1 MQYKSIEYI
10 PKIEPDS
17 LEVLSLIYTPG
28 VGHACMAIKE
38 NDGLSYMYTNR
49 ENSVAVLS
57 FDYEKSLKRAI
68 FLKDTL
74 NIDAYPFEVSLPSP
88 LAANP
93 LLGELASHRREG
105 VGLPTEGGKCASA
118 HPPIPSPLA
127 GEGDFS
133 MRSTSIRKMGEG
145 YKDILKLVVENIY
158 PNFCGIDLTLISD
171 EVKNIDFD
179 VEIPVLK
186 SVTCHPHPQPQPLG
200 NDTQSFPRQSPQGR
214 REQNSDPQPFVDI
227 MDFFKPFS
235 KNIFH
240 FDINML
246 QGDFKQQSLQLRE
259 KAGGVIESRLTD
271 ESQKKAVAI
280 VSDGSA
286 VLGFGNIGA
295 EAGIPVMEGK
305 SVLFKSLGGVNAIPL
320 CLKTQKTEEII
331 KIVQA
336 LKNSFSGVNLED
348 ISAPRCFDIEKELI
362 ETLDI
367 PVFHDDQHGT
377 AIVVLAALLN
387 ALSVAK
393 KKIDALKIVISGA
406 GAAAQAVS
414 KLLLAAGATNII
426 HTNRKGI
433 VYSNPDNEPHLE
445 ELAKLTNKN
454 NLQGNLEDALVG
466 ADVFIGLSTAG
477 VLRPVV
483 ITKMNEK
490 PIIFALANPTPEIMP
505 DEAKAAGAFIVATGR
520 SDFENQ
526 ITNSIAFPG
535 LFRGLLDNNIKKV
548 TEKIKLNCAIAIASL
563 IKDED
568 LTTTNILPNAL
579 DPKVV
584 FAVANRLGSKK

>member
-1 MQYKSIEYI
+1 MQYNSIEFI

-49 ENSVAVLS
+49 ENQVAVIS
-57 FDYEKSLKRAI
+57 FEYQASLKRAI

-74 NIDAYPFEVSLPSP
+74 NIDAYPFE
-88 LAANP
+88 
-93 LLGELASHRREG
+93 
-105 VGLPTEGGKCASA
+105 CA
-118 HPPIPSPLA
+118 
-127 GEGDFS
+127 
-133 MRSTSIRKMGEG
+133 K
-145 YKDILKLVVENIY
+145 KDLKLVIENIY

-171 EVKNIDFD
+171 EVQDIEFD

-186 SVTCHPHPQPQPLG
+186 KSG
-200 NDTQSFPRQSPQGR
+200 
-214 REQNSDPQPFVDI
+214 VDI

-235 KNIFH
+235 KNIFQ
-240 FDINML
+240 FNLDML
-246 QGDFKQQSLQLRE
+246 QGDFKEQSLQLRE

-271 ESQKKAVAI
+271 EPQKKPVAI

-305 SVLFKSLGGVNAIPL
+305 SVLFKALGGVNAISL
-320 CLKTQKTEEII
+320 CLKTQQTEEIV

-336 LKNSFSGVNLED
+336 LKNSFSGINLED

-387 ALSVAK
+387 ALTVAK
-393 KKIDALKIVISGA
+393 KKIDAVKIVISGA

-414 KLLLAAGATNII
+414 KLLMSAGAQDII

-433 VYSNPDNEPHLE
+433 VYSSPENEAHLE
-445 ELAKLTNKN
+445 KLAKLTNKE
-454 NLQGNLEDALVG
+454 NLRGTLEDALVG

-477 VLRPVV
+477 VLKAEF
-483 ITKMNEK
+483 IKKMKEN

-505 DEAKAAGAFIVATGR
+505 DEAKAAGASIIATGR
-520 SDFENQ
+520 SDFDNQ
-526 ITNSIAFPG
+526 INNSLAFPG
-535 LFRGLLDNNIKKV
+535 LFRGILDNDIKKI
-548 TEKIKLNCAIAIASL
+548 TQEIKLNCAIAIASL

-568 LTTTNILPNAL
+568 LTPTNILPNAL

-584 FAVANRLGSKK
+584 FAVANRLKI

>member
-1 MQYKSIEYI
+1 MQYKSIEFI

-57 FDYEKSLKRAI
+57 FDYKTSLKRAI
-68 FLKDTL
+68 FLKDAL
-74 NIDAYPFEVSLPSP
+74 NIDAFP
-88 LAANP
+88 L
-93 LLGELASHRREG
+93 ECTKE
-105 VGLPTEGGKCASA
+105 
-118 HPPIPSPLA
+118 
-127 GEGDFS
+127 D
-133 MRSTSIRKMGEG
+133 
-145 YKDILKLVVENIY
+145 LKLVAENIY
-158 PNFCGIDLTLISD
+158 PNFCGIDLTLIKD
-171 EVKNIDFD
+171 EVQDIHFD

-186 SVTCHPHPQPQPLG
+186 KSG
-200 NDTQSFPRQSPQGR
+200 
-214 REQNSDPQPFVDI
+214 VDI

-240 FDINML
+240 FDMNML
-246 QGDFKQQSLQLRE
+246 EGDFKAQSLSLRE
-259 KAGGVIESRLTD
+259 KAGGVMESRLTD
-271 ESQKKAVAI
+271 EPNIYPPVAI

-305 SVLFKSLGGVNAIPL
+305 SVLFKALGGVNAIPL
-320 CLKTQKTEEII
+320 CLKTQKTEEIV

-336 LKNSFSGVNLED
+336 LKNSFSGINLED

-393 KKIDALKIVISGA
+393 KKIDSVKIVISGA

-414 KLLLAAGATNII
+414 KLLLTAGATNII

-433 VYSNPDNEPHLE
+433 VYSNPDNEVHLE
-445 ELAKLTNKN
+445 ELAKLTNKDN
-454 NLQGNLEDALVG
+454 IQGTLEDALVN

-477 VLRPVV
+477 VLKPEF
-483 ITKMNEK
+483 IKKMKEN

-505 DEAKAAGAFIVATGR
+505 NEAKEAGAFIVATGR
-520 SDFENQ
+520 SDFDNQ
-526 ITNSIAFPG
+526 INNSLAFPG
-535 LFRGLLDNNIKKV
+535 LFRGILDNDIKKI
-548 TEKIKLNCAIAIASL
+548 TQEIKLNCAIAIASL

-568 LTTTNILPNAL
+568 LTPINILPNAL

-584 FAVANRLGSKK
+584 FAVANRLGNK

>member
-1 MQYKSIEYI
+1 MRYNSIEFI

-28 VGHACMAIKE
+28 VGHACMEIKE

-57 FDYEKSLKRAI
+57 FDYQASLKRAI

-74 NIDAYPFEVSLPSP
+74 NIDAYPFECEKE
-88 LAANP
+88 A
-93 LLGELASHRREG
+93 
-105 VGLPTEGGKCASA
+105 
-118 HPPIPSPLA
+118 
-127 GEGDFS
+127 
-133 MRSTSIRKMGEG
+133 
-145 YKDILKLVVENIY
+145 LKLVVENIY
-158 PNFCGIDLTLISD
+158 PNFCGIDLTLISA
-171 EVKNIDFD
+171 EVQDIDFD
-179 VEIPVLK
+179 AEIPVLK
-186 SVTCHPHPQPQPLG
+186 
-200 NDTQSFPRQSPQGR
+200 QSG
-214 REQNSDPQPFVDI
+214 VDI

-235 KNIFH
+235 KNIFQ
-240 FDINML
+240 FDLGML

-259 KAGGVIESRLTD
+259 KAGGVIESQLTD
-271 ESQKKAVAI
+271 EPQKKPVAI

-305 SVLFKSLGGVNAIPL
+305 SVLFKALGGVNAIPL
-320 CLKTQKTEEII
+320 CLKTQKTDEIV

-336 LKNSFSGVNLED
+336 LKNSFSGINLED

-387 ALSVAK
+387 ALTVAK
-393 KKIDALKIVISGA
+393 KKIDSVKIVISGA

-414 KLLLAAGATNII
+414 KLLMAAGATNII

-433 VYSNPDNEPHLE
+433 VYSNPENEAHLE
-445 ELAKLTNKN
+445 ELAKLTNKD
-454 NLQGNLEDALVG
+454 NLKGTLEDALSQNGG

-477 VLRPVV
+477 VLKSEF
-483 ITKMNEK
+483 IHKMNEK

-520 SDFENQ
+520 SDFDNQ
-526 ITNSIAFPG
+526 INNSLAFPG
-535 LFRGLLDNNIKKV
+535 LFRGILDNDIKKI
-548 TEKIKLNCAIAIASL
+548 TQEIKLNCAVAIASL

-568 LTTTNILPNAL
+568 LTPTNILPNAL

-584 FAVANRLGSKK
+584 FAVANRLAMK

>member
-1 MQYKSIEYI
+1 MQYSAIEFI

-49 ENSVAVLS
+49 ENQVAVVS
-57 FDYEKSLKRAI
+57 FDYKVSLKRAI

-74 NIDAYPFEVSLPSP
+74 NIDAFPFE
-88 LAANP
+88 
-93 LLGELASHRREG
+93 
-105 VGLPTEGGKCASA
+105 CAK
-118 HPPIPSPLA
+118 
-127 GEGDFS
+127 ED
-133 MRSTSIRKMGEG
+133 
-145 YKDILKLVVENIY
+145 LKLVVENIY
-158 PNFCGIDLTLISD
+158 PNFCGIDLTLIKD
-171 EVKNIDFD
+171 EVQNIDFD

-186 SVTCHPHPQPQPLG
+186 
-200 NDTQSFPRQSPQGR
+200 QSG
-214 REQNSDPQPFVDI
+214 VDI

-235 KNIFH
+235 KNIFQ
-240 FDINML
+240 FDLGML
-246 QGDFKQQSLQLRE
+246 QGDFKAQSLQMRE

-271 ESQKKAVAI
+271 EPQKKPVAI

-305 SVLFKSLGGVNAIPL
+305 SVLFKALGGVNAIPL
-320 CLKTQKTEEII
+320 CLKTQNPDEIV

-387 ALSVAK
+387 ALTVAK
-393 KKIDALKIVISGA
+393 KKIAEVKIVISGA

-414 KLLLAAGATNII
+414 KLLMTAGATDII

-433 VYSNPDNEPHLE
+433 VYSNPENETHLE
-445 ELAKLTNKN
+445 ELAKLTNKS
-454 NLQGNLEDALVG
+454 NLKGSLEDALKG

-477 VLRPVV
+477 VLKPEF
-483 ITKMNEK
+483 IHKMKEN

-520 SDFENQ
+520 SDFDNQ
-526 ITNSIAFPG
+526 INNSLAFPG
-535 LFRGLLDNNIKKV
+535 LFRGLLDNNIKKI
-548 TEKIKLNCAIAIASL
+548 TQEIKLNCAIAIASL

-568 LTTTNILPNAL
+568 LTPTNILPKAL

-584 FAVANRLGSKK
+584 FAVANRLKG

>member
-1 MQYKSIEYI
+1 MQYSAIEFI

-17 LEVLSLIYTPG
+17 LEILSLIYTPG
-28 VGHACMAIKE
+28 VGHACMEIKE

-49 ENSVAVLS
+49 ENQVAVLS

-68 FLKDTL
+68 FLKNTL
-74 NIDAYPFEVSLPSP
+74 NIDAFPFEVKK
-88 LAANP
+88 
-93 LLGELASHRREG
+93 E
-105 VGLPTEGGKCASA
+105 
-118 HPPIPSPLA
+118 
-127 GEGDFS
+127 D
-133 MRSTSIRKMGEG
+133 
-145 YKDILKLVVENIY
+145 LKLVAENIY
-158 PNFCGIDLTLISD
+158 PNFCGIDLTLIKD
-171 EVKNIDFD
+171 EVENIEFD

-186 SVTCHPHPQPQPLG
+186 
-200 NDTQSFPRQSPQGR
+200 QSG
-214 REQNSDPQPFVDI
+214 VDI

-235 KNIFH
+235 KNIFQ
-240 FDINML
+240 FDLGML

-259 KAGGVIESRLTD
+259 KAGGVIESHLTD
-271 ESQKKAVAI
+271 EPQKKAVAI

-305 SVLFKSLGGVNAIPL
+305 SVLFKALGGVNAIPL
-320 CLKTQKTEEII
+320 CLKTQKTDEIV

-336 LKNSFSGVNLED
+336 LKNSFSGINLED

-387 ALSVAK
+387 ALTVAG
-393 KKIDALKIVISGA
+393 KKIDSVKIVISGA

-414 KLLLAAGATNII
+414 KLLMAAGAKDII

-433 VYSNPDNEPHLE
+433 VYSNPENEAHLE
-445 ELAKLTNKN
+445 ELAKLTNKE
-454 NLQGNLEDALVG
+454 NLKGTLEDALVG

-477 VLRPVV
+477 VLKPEF
-483 ITKMNEK
+483 ITKMNEN

-520 SDFENQ
+520 SDFDNQ
-526 ITNSIAFPG
+526 INNSLAFPG
-535 LFRGLLDNNIKKV
+535 LFRGILDSDIKKI
-548 TEKIKLNCAIAIASL
+548 TQEIKLNCAIAIASL

-568 LTTTNILPNAL
+568 LTPTNILPNAL

-584 FAVANRLGSKK
+584 FVVANRLRDGV

>member
-1 MQYKSIEYI
+1 MKYSSIEFI
-10 PKIEPDS
+10 PKIEPES

-28 VGHACMAIKE
+28 VGHACMEIKE

-74 NIDAYPFEVSLPSP
+74 NIDAYPFE
-88 LAANP
+88 
-93 LLGELASHRREG
+93 
-105 VGLPTEGGKCASA
+105 CAK
-118 HPPIPSPLA
+118 
-127 GEGDFS
+127 ED
-133 MRSTSIRKMGEG
+133 
-145 YKDILKLVVENIY
+145 LKLVIENIY
-158 PNFCGIDLTLISD
+158 PNFCGIDLTSIKD
-171 EVKNIDFD
+171 EIQNIDFD

-186 SVTCHPHPQPQPLG
+186 ESG
-200 NDTQSFPRQSPQGR
+200 
-214 REQNSDPQPFVDI
+214 VDVK
-227 MDFFKPFS
+227 DFFKPFS
-235 KNIFH
+235 KNIFQ
-240 FDINML
+240 FNLNML
-246 QGDFKQQSLQLRE
+246 QGDFKAQSLSLRE
-259 KAGGVIESRLTD
+259 KAGGVIESRLVD
-271 ESQKKAVAI
+271 EPQKKPVAI

-305 SVLFKSLGGVNAIPL
+305 SVLFKALGGVNAISL
-320 CLKTQKTEEII
+320 CLKTQKTEEIV

-336 LKNSFSGVNLED
+336 LKNSFSGINLED
-348 ISAPRCFDIEKELI
+348 ISAPRCFDIEKKLI

-387 ALSVAK
+387 ALNVAK
-393 KKIDALKIVISGA
+393 KKIAKVKIVISGA

-414 KLLLAAGATNII
+414 KLLLTAGATDII

-433 VYSNPDNEPHLE
+433 VYSNSENEPYLE
-445 ELAKLTNKN
+445 ELAKITNKN
-454 NLQGNLEDALVG
+454 NLKGNLENALDG

-477 VLRPVV
+477 VLKPEF
-483 ITKMNEK
+483 IKKMNEN

-505 DEAKAAGAFIVATGR
+505 DEAKKAGAFIVATGR
-520 SDFENQ
+520 SDFDNQ
-526 ITNSIAFPG
+526 INNSLAFPG

-548 TEKIKLNCAIAIASL
+548 TDKIKLECAIAIASL

-568 LTTTNILPNAL
+568 LTQTNILPKAL
-579 DPKVV
+579 DPNVV
-584 FAVANRLGSKK
+584 LAVANRLGHK

>member
-1 MQYKSIEYI
+1 MQYSAIEFI

-49 ENSVAVLS
+49 ENQVAVLS
-57 FDYEKSLKRAI
+57 FDYQASLKRAI

-74 NIDAYPFEVSLPSP
+74 NIDAYPFEC
-88 LAANP
+88 
-93 LLGELASHRREG
+93 
-105 VGLPTEGGKCASA
+105 TK
-118 HPPIPSPLA
+118 
-127 GEGDFS
+127 
-133 MRSTSIRKMGEG
+133 
-145 YKDILKLVVENIY
+145 KDLKLVVENIY
-158 PNFCGIDLTLISD
+158 PNFCGIDLTLIKD
-171 EVKNIDFD
+171 EVQDIEFN

-186 SVTCHPHPQPQPLG
+186 
-200 NDTQSFPRQSPQGR
+200 QSG
-214 REQNSDPQPFVDI
+214 VDI
-227 MDFFKPFS
+227 MNFFKPFS

-240 FDINML
+240 FDLNML

-259 KAGGVIESRLTD
+259 KAGGVIESMLTN
-271 ESQKKAVAI
+271 EPNIYPPVAI

-295 EAGIPVMEGK
+295 EAAIPVMEGK
-305 SVLFKSLGGVNAIPL
+305 SVLFKALGGVNAISL
-320 CLKTQKTEEII
+320 CLKTQKVEEIVA
-331 KIVQA
+331 IVQA
-336 LKNSFSGVNLED
+336 LANSFSGINLED

-387 ALSVAK
+387 ALTVAK
-393 KKIDALKIVISGA
+393 KKIDSVKIVISGA

-414 KLLLAAGATNII
+414 KLLMAAGATNII

-433 VYSNPDNEPHLE
+433 VYSNPDNEQHLE
-445 ELAKLTNKN
+445 ELAKLTNKS
-454 NLQGNLEDALVG
+454 NLKGTLEDALVG

-477 VLRPVV
+477 VLKPEF
-483 ITKMNEK
+483 IHKMEEN

-505 DEAKAAGAFIVATGR
+505 DEAKSAGAFIVATGR
-520 SDFENQ
+520 SDFDNQ
-526 ITNSIAFPG
+526 INNSLAFPG
-535 LFRGLLDNNIKKV
+535 LFRGLLDNNIKKI
-548 TEKIKLNCAIAIASL
+548 TEEIKLNCAIAIASL

-568 LTTTNILPNAL
+568 LTPTNILPNAL
-579 DPKVV
+579 DPNVV
-584 FAVANRLGSKK
+584 FAVANRLGEK